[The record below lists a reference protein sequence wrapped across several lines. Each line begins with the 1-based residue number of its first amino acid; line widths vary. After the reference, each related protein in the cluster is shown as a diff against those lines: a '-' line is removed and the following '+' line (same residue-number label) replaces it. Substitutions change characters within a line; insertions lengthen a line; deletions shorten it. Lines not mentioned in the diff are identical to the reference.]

1 MPEARATPLPHLQAV
16 ARDTHQTPMNFM
28 CNMWQMWL
36 SCEA

>member
-16 ARDTHQTPMNFM
+16 ARDTHPAPMNIM

-36 SCEA
+36 SFEA

>member
-16 ARDTHQTPMNFM
+16 ARDTHRTPVSFM